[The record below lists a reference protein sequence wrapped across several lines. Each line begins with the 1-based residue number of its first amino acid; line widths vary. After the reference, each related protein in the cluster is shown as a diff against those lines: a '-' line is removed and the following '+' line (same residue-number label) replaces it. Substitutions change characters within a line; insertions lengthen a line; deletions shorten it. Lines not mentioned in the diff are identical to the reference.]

1 MIYDAI
7 KNRNVN
13 GTFLADP
20 TSEHAQELTL
30 AGVGAG
36 VGACL
41 IERVEIQLR
50 SISSTARY
58 TGNIQVSMYVGA
70 GGLSGALISTR
81 QVALDVMS
89 TQSLLLSLLFEGVLI
104 SNSEIWIG
112 FTIAPNILGGLTIL
126 GVRESQLPPNLS
138 IVTARGW
145 NTPRAW

>member
-36 VGACL
+36 VGAGL

-104 SNSEIWIG
+104 SNSAIWIG

-138 IVTARGW
+138 IGTARGW